1 MSHREEGWNWILAVD
16 FFFAGMG
23 GAMLVLAGIV
33 DLFVTGGQ
41 TSLLGNFLGPVFM
54 SVGSGILIFDLG
66 RPFQAWRVFMN
77 PKAILT
83 VGARVMTVSIIAGL
97 AYTSFGIACLPWSGM
112 IIVRKILAVF
122 CIVTGLVVAIY
133 PAFVLGRNKGR
144 PFWSGSGML
153 SLFLLSSFATGASAH
168 ILSGLILPPA
178 SMAALAVFPA
188 VTGVLL
194 ACQMLFWIGYIWVK
208 RSGATAPEAV
218 AAEQW
223 ISGRFSGSFKGGF
236 LLGGT
241 LIPMALVLVP
251 SALTQ
256 AAGALLTLA
265 GGLLMR
271 ILVVYAGEERTW
283 LPGEKRY
290 RSRLPGGDEAFLK
303 AWNDK

>member
-1 MSHREEGWNWILAVD
+1 
-16 FFFAGMG
+16 
-23 GAMLVLAGIV
+23 
-33 DLFVTGGQ
+33 
-41 TSLLGNFLGPVFM
+41 
-54 SVGSGILIFDLG
+54 
-66 RPFQAWRVFMN
+66 
-77 PKAILT
+77 
-83 VGARVMTVSIIAGL
+83 
-97 AYTSFGIACLPWSGM
+97 
-112 IIVRKILAVF
+112 
-122 CIVTGLVVAIY
+122 
-133 PAFVLGRNKGR
+133 
-144 PFWSGSGML
+144 ML

-178 SMAALAVFPA
+178 TMAALAVFPA

-251 SALTQ
+251 AALTQ

>member
-41 TSLLGNFLGPVFM
+41 TSVLGVFLGPVFM
-54 SVGSGILIFDLG
+54 SIGSGILIFDLG

-83 VGARVMTVSIIAGL
+83 VGARVMTVSIIVGL
-97 AYTSFGIACLPWSGM
+97 AYTSFGIACLPWSGF
-112 IIVRKILAVF
+112 VLLRKILAVL
-122 CIVTGLVVAIY
+122 CIASGLVVAIY
-133 PAFVLGRNKGR
+133 PSFVLGRNKGR
-144 PFWSGSGML
+144 PFWSGSG
-153 SLFLLSSFATGASAH
+153 LLSMFLVSSLVTGAAAH
-168 ILSGLILPPA
+168 ILSGMILPPA
-178 SMAALAVFPA
+178 AMSALEAFPGLAAI
-188 VTGVLL
+188 LL
-194 ACQMLFWIGYIWVK
+194 AGQLLLWISYIWVK
-208 RSGATAPEAV
+208 RSATAPETV

-223 ISGRFSGSFKGGF
+223 ISGRFAGSFKGGF
-236 LLGGT
+236 LLAGT
-241 LIPMALVLVP
+241 LIPLILLLVP
-251 SALTQ
+251 ATLAQ
-256 AAGALLTLA
+256 AAGALLVLA

-271 ILVVYAGEERTW
+271 IMVVYAGEERTW

-303 AWNDK
+303 AWNK

>member
-23 GAMLVLAGIV
+23 GAMLVIAGIV
-33 DLFVTGGQ
+33 DLFVAGGE

-54 SVGSGILIFDLG
+54 SAGSGILILDLG

-83 VGARVMTVSIIAGL
+83 IGARVMTVSIIVGL
-97 AYTSFGIACLPWSGM
+97 AYTSFGISMLPWSGM
-112 IIVRKILAVF
+112 IVLRKLLAVV
-122 CIVTGLVVAIY
+122 CILTGLVVAIY
-133 PAFVLGRNKGR
+133 PSFVLGRNKGR
-144 PFWSGSGML
+144 PFWSGSGLL
-153 SLFLLSSFATGASAH
+153 SLFLISSFATAASAH
-168 ILSGLILPPA
+168 ILSGMILPPA
-178 SMAALAVFPA
+178 LQAAQGSLPG
-188 VTGVLL
+188 VTALLL
-194 ACQMLFWIGYIWVK
+194 ACQLLFWGAYLWVK

-223 ISGRFSGSFKGGF
+223 ISGKFAAPFKTGF
-236 LLGGT
+236 LLAGT
-241 LIPMALVLVP
+241 LLPLVLLLVPMAL
-251 SALTQ
+251 AQ
-256 AAGALLTLA
+256 AAGALLVLA

-290 RSRLPGGDEAFLK
+290 KSRLPGGDEAFLK
-303 AWNDK
+303 AWNKQ